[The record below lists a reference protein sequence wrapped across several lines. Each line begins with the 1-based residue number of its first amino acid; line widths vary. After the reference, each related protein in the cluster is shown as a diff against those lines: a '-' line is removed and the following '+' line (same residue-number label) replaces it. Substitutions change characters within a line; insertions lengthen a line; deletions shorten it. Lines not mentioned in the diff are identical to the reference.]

1 MKEIALS
8 NPTMTAINAL
18 SDLAAAPGGEPIA
31 YLTTKGD
38 YRAVGFT
45 PIDEGD
51 LAAGFRQTPLYA
63 SPAAETAPDAG
74 PVGYVFE
81 LARVWVGKTGEYR
94 DWGKPQFSFT
104 APHAADG
111 SIRNVRPLYTAPP
124 KAPDAGLVE
133 ALRNLLGCYD
143 TPVERR
149 RRGDDPFYAEAI
161 AMARAALSR
170 AGEQDNA

>member
-45 PIDEGD
+45 PIEEGD

-133 ALRNLLGCYD
+133 ALRAQIDAHRMLC
-143 TPVERR
+143 
-149 RRGDDPFYAEAI
+149 EA
-161 AMARAALSR
+161 AGLDEQAHLDGTAQARAALSR
-170 AGEQDNA
+170 AGETGK